1 MSASDNTIR
10 LITVLF
16 LLAGILL
23 LRKPVFG
30 QELSTAPTRVP
41 VIVQGVQAGKAAG
54 VIAPRALSRP

>member
-1 MSASDNTIR
+1 MSAFSTTLR

-30 QELSTAPTRVP
+30 QTNFTSPQIRVAHP
-41 VIVQGVQAGKAAG
+41 FAVN
-54 VIAPRALSRP
+54 